1 MRRLSGP
8 NAAVVECGEISEVTL
23 RDACSWRGVAREGGC
38 GNEFS
43 ERRNLPMRWE
53 IAKVVRQ
60 SIAVGLAWVFLVMAL
75 YFIGEAAIGWA
86 AAEADGPPQPA
97 HQWRVIATVNYSSGS
112 YGADSRTNILYAPM
126 TVRRVFRDGDVSL
139 TIPFLSISGTGAVRL
154 VGGVPTRTSSA
165 IAGPVGTL
173 AAVSRGGKG
182 PGASP
187 LAAATTD
194 SGLGDMI
201 LRGRYY
207 LIEESSVMPLVAV
220 TGRVKLPTADAD
232 RGLGTGEFDEG
243 VGVELTK
250 TLAERWLA
258 YLDGGYTLI
267 GDAPGTN
274 FNNQWWYDVGVG
286 YDVTESLHMSVFYEE
301 YRALVNTVNNA
312 RDVLAVA
319 NYVVDD
325 TVHLTGSLLVGLSN
339 GAPNYGLGGGVRFRF

>member
-1 MRRLSGP
+1 MPGSRGEARSVTATRVSSGSAQASLSRCG
-8 NAAVVECGEISEVTL
+8 VVEAPQCLAGAMMARVCLLVALSFFWEGLV
-23 RDACSWRGVAREGGC
+23 SWAD
-38 GNEFS
+38 
-43 ERRNLPMRWE
+43 
-53 IAKVVRQ
+53 
-60 SIAVGLAWVFLVMAL
+60 
-75 YFIGEAAIGWA
+75 
-86 AAEADGPPQPA
+86 AAEVEGPSQAAP
-97 HQWRVIATVNYSSGS
+97 QWRVIATVNYSSGS

-165 IAGPVGTL
+165 IAGPVGAL

-243 VGVELTK
+243 AGVELTK
-250 TLAERWLA
+250 TLGDRWLA
-258 YLDGGYTLI
+258 YLDGGYNLA

-312 RDVLAVA
+312 RDLLAVA